1 MFSAFKKL
9 SNKNRINLVPH
20 KVAQQMSQL
29 AHVACCGWWR
39 GGGWEELMF
48 TIYLLVLVL
57 GKIKL
62 DIIFIEW
69 VKRVTNLND

>member
-9 SNKNRINLVPH
+9 SNKNKINLVPH

-29 AHVACCGWWR
+29 AHVANCNWWR
-39 GGGWEELMF
+39 GGGWEELMV
-48 TIYLLVLVL
+48 TIYLLVLRL

>member
-9 SNKNRINLVPH
+9 SNQNKINLVPH

-29 AHVACCGWWR
+29 AHVANCDWWR
-39 GGGWEELMF
+39 GGGWEELMV
-48 TIYLLVLVL
+48 TIYLLVLRL

-69 VKRVTNLND
+69 VKRDTNLND

>member
-9 SNKNRINLVPH
+9 SNKNKINLVPH

-29 AHVACCGWWR
+29 AHVANCNWWR
-39 GGGWEELMF
+39 GGGWEELMV
-48 TIYLLVLVL
+48 TIYLLVLRL

-69 VKRVTNLND
+69 VKRDTNLND

>member
-9 SNKNRINLVPH
+9 SNKNKINLVPH

-29 AHVACCGWWR
+29 AHVANCDWWR
-39 GGGWEELMF
+39 GGGWEELMV
-48 TIYLLVLVL
+48 TIYLLVLRL

>member
-9 SNKNRINLVPH
+9 SNQNKINLVPH

>member
-9 SNKNRINLVPH
+9 SNKNKINLVPH

-29 AHVACCGWWR
+29 AHVANCDWWR
-39 GGGWEELMF
+39 GGGWEELMV
-48 TIYLLVLVL
+48 TIYLLVLRL

-62 DIIFIEW
+62 NIIFIEW
-69 VKRVTNLND
+69 VKRDTNLND

>member
-9 SNKNRINLVPH
+9 SNKNKISLVPH

-29 AHVACCGWWR
+29 AHVANCDWWR
-39 GGGWEELMF
+39 GGGWEELMV
-48 TIYLLVLVL
+48 TIYLLVLRL

>member
-9 SNKNRINLVPH
+9 SNKNKINLMPH

-29 AHVACCGWWR
+29 AHVANCDWWR
-39 GGGWEELMF
+39 GGGWEELMV
-48 TIYLLVLVL
+48 TIYLLVLRL

-69 VKRVTNLND
+69 VKRDTNLND